1 MTILTFY
8 FAQVFI
14 LAASI
19 NYQVQNCH
27 KQVSNALPFCHLK
40 HVHTISILKTLIWS
54 LSRCGQ
60 QILYTAAK
68 IKHNEQWTALRT
80 GSLTKTTPNTF
91 IIVVMFSV
99 CDCFSLIIKNQNE
112 LKLLGEQKQFKRKR
126 ILSHNNL
133 QLQYY
138 DAVIHTRL
146 TNVVEVCHKVA
157 STGAEHV
164 NIWQHSLMLETDF
177 LHGWSNLMLEDQSPA
192 HLKEARV

>member
-19 NYQVQNCH
+19 NYQVKNCH

-40 HVHTISILKTLIWS
+40 HVHTIIILKTLIWS
-54 LSRCGQ
+54 LPRCGQ

-80 GSLTKTTPNTF
+80 GSLTKITPNTF

-138 DAVIHTRL
+138 DAVTVTSLYTPGWPTLLRCVIRWRPPSRSMWTSD
-146 TNVVEVCHKVA
+146 
-157 STGAEHV
+157 STV
-164 NIWQHSLMLETDF
+164 SWWKLISCMD
-177 LHGWSNLMLEDQSPA
+177 DQI
-192 HLKEARV
+192 